1 MQQIINCGAVYDF
14 FLDTSLR
21 ATITLCKFEQLLSKM
36 RIPFF
41 NKNVDGVSEQVCL
54 LRALQ
59 TDSKAQADFFEKQE
73 PKVCAAISKHFA
85 KNDGEQALELLSY
98 RDIFHESIIRFYD
111 AIQLHR
117 LYESDG
123 KLFCR
128 DRSGVIGEFKGTLG
142 NYLQCIA
149 KNVFLEKYRE
159 QLKHSGISIDRI
171 NNIIE
176 TDDDFDS
183 DDPGTDYSAMESL
196 LADDFTMERHLR
208 IEAVWAVLNQ
218 MEGMCKILLKK
229 FLSKGASGETDKDIA
244 EQLHYKNVNSV
255 KTQRNRCMKVFK
267 SAITKKI
274 ASYGG

>member
-1 MQQIINCGAVYDF
+1 
-14 FLDTSLR
+14 
-21 ATITLCKFEQLLSKM
+21 M
-36 RIPFF
+36 RIPLFY
-41 NKNVDGVSEQVCL
+41 KNVDGVDEQVRL

-59 TDSKAQADFFEKQE
+59 TDPKAQADFFEKQE

-159 QLKHSGISIDRI
+159 QLKHSGISIDSI
-171 NNIIE
+171 NNIP
-176 TDDDFDS
+176 DDYD
-183 DDPGTDYSAMESL
+183 TDYSAMECFI
-196 LADDFTMERHLR
+196 AEDFTMERHWR

-229 FLSKGASGETDKDIA
+229 FLSKGTSGETDKDIA